1 MSQLVTGAGAVASVG
16 EGVDEVFR
24 ALCAGTSGLGELRGF
39 DRERYRARHAYEIDD
54 RPVPGADLPG
64 RATEWLLRAVG
75 EAAAQAGLGEDL
87 SEVPVLVG
95 TGLRELRSAELA
107 WRDGTP
113 FDIGRLHFGTALR
126 ERFRAV
132 RTHTFSG
139 ACSASL
145 YALALAADLL
155 ASGAED
161 TVVVA
166 GVDTLTESMYGLLDR
181 VNGEP
186 PDRVRP
192 FDRERRGVLMGD
204 GAAAVV
210 LRREEPGAGTGA
222 GTGAGPGALGRVRA
236 VSMNCDA
243 RHVTAPDPQGI
254 ARAVHEAQWRA
265 GVKPGDIDLV
275 LLHGTGTQL
284 NDTAEAAAIR
294 EVFGPEVRGP
304 LMTAIKSMTGHT
316 SGGSGLLSLIVAL
329 ESLASG
335 RVPPTLGLAEPLP
348 EAEAFRFVRDAA
360 RDGGDLRVAQ
370 IDAFGFGGVNAVAI
384 VERADR

>member
-24 ALCAGTSGLGELRGF
+24 ALCAGISGLGELRGF
-39 DRERYRARHAYEIDD
+39 DQERYRTRHAYEIDD
-54 RPVPGADLPG
+54 RPAPGADLPG
-64 RATEWLLRAVG
+64 RATDWLLRAVG
-75 EAAAQAGLGEDL
+75 EAVAQAGLGEDL

-107 WRDGTP
+107 WRDGAP

-126 ERFRAV
+126 TRFGAV

-155 ASGAED
+155 TTGAED

-166 GVDTLTESMYGLLDR
+166 GVDTVTESMYGLLDR
-181 VNGEP
+181 VNSEP

-192 FDRERRGVLMGD
+192 FDRDRRGVLMGD

-210 LRREEPGAGTGA
+210 LRREEPGAGT
-222 GTGAGPGALGRVRA
+222 GALGRVRA

-254 ARAVHEAQWRA
+254 ARAVREAQWRA

-284 NDTAEAAAIR
+284 NDAAEAAAIA
-294 EVFGPEVRGP
+294 EVFGTEVSGP
-304 LMTAIKSMTGHT
+304 LMTAIKCMTGHT

-348 EAEAFRFVRDAA
+348 EAEAFRFVREEA
-360 RDGGDLRVAQ
+360 REDGDLRVAQ

>member
-16 EGVDEVFR
+16 EGVDEVFQ
-24 ALCAGTSGLGELRGF
+24 ALCSGISGLGELRGF
-39 DRERYRARHAYEIDD
+39 DPERYRTRHAYEIDD
-54 RPVPGADLPG
+54 RPAPGADLPG
-64 RATEWLLRAVG
+64 RATDWLLRAVG

-107 WRDGTP
+107 WRDGAP

-126 ERFRAV
+126 TRFSAV

-155 ASGAED
+155 TTGAEE

-192 FDRERRGVLMGD
+192 FDRDRRGVLMGD

-222 GTGAGPGALGRVRA
+222 LGRVRA

-243 RHVTAPDPQGI
+243 RHVTAPDPRGI

-284 NDTAEAAAIR
+284 NDAAEAAAIA
-294 EVFGPEVRGP
+294 EVFGHEVRGP

-335 RVPPTLGLAEPLP
+335 RVPPTLGLVEPLP
-348 EAEAFRFVRDAA
+348 EAEAFRFVREEA

-384 VERADR
+384 VERAGR

>member
-16 EGVDEVFR
+16 EGVDEVFQ
-24 ALCAGTSGLGELRGF
+24 ALCSGISGLGELRGF
-39 DRERYRARHAYEIDD
+39 DPERYRARHAYEIDD
-54 RPVPGADLPG
+54 RPAPGADLPG
-64 RATEWLLRAVG
+64 RATDWLLRAVG

-107 WRDGTP
+107 WRDGAP

-126 ERFRAV
+126 TRFSAV

-155 ASGAED
+155 TTGAEE

-192 FDRERRGVLMGD
+192 FDRDRRGVLMGD

-222 GTGAGPGALGRVRA
+222 LGRVRA

-243 RHVTAPDPQGI
+243 RHVTAPDPRGI

-284 NDTAEAAAIR
+284 NDAAEAAAIA
-294 EVFGPEVRGP
+294 EVFGHEVRGP

-335 RVPPTLGLAEPLP
+335 RVPPTLGLVEPLP
-348 EAEAFRFVRDAA
+348 EAEAFRFVREEA

-384 VERADR
+384 VERAGR

>member
-16 EGVDEVFR
+16 EGVDEVFQ
-24 ALCAGTSGLGELRGF
+24 ALCAGISGLGELRGF
-39 DRERYRARHAYEIDD
+39 DRERYRTRHAYEIDD
-54 RPVPGADLPG
+54 RPAPGADLPG
-64 RATEWLLRAVG
+64 RATDWLLRAVG

-107 WRDGTP
+107 WRDGAP

-126 ERFRAV
+126 RRFGAV

-155 ASGAED
+155 TTGAED

-181 VNGEP
+181 VNSEP

-192 FDRERRGVLMGD
+192 FDRDRRGVLMGD

-210 LRREEPGAGTGA
+210 LRREEPGAGG
-222 GTGAGPGALGRVRA
+222 GALGRVRA

-243 RHVTAPDPQGI
+243 RHVTAPDPRGI

-284 NDTAEAAAIR
+284 NDAAEAAAIA
-294 EVFGPEVRGP
+294 EVFGHEVRGP

-348 EAEAFRFVRDAA
+348 EAEAFRFVREEA

-384 VERADR
+384 VERAGR

>member
-16 EGVDEVFR
+16 EGVDEVFQ

-39 DRERYRARHAYEIDD
+39 DPERYRARHAYEIDD
-54 RPVPGADLPG
+54 RPAPGVDLPG
-64 RATEWLLRAVG
+64 RATDWLLRAVG

-113 FDIGRLHFGTALR
+113 FDIDRLHFGTALR
-126 ERFRAV
+126 TRFSAV

-155 ASGAED
+155 TTGAED

-181 VNGEP
+181 VNSEP

-192 FDRERRGVLMGD
+192 FDRDRRGVLMGD

-222 GTGAGPGALGRVRA
+222 LGRVRA

-243 RHVTAPDPQGI
+243 RHVTAPDPRGI

-284 NDTAEAAAIR
+284 NDAAEAAAIA
-294 EVFGPEVRGP
+294 EVFGHEVRGP

-335 RVPPTLGLAEPLP
+335 RVPPTLGLAQPLP
-348 EAEAFRFVRDAA
+348 EAEAFRFVREKA

-384 VERADR
+384 VERAGR

>member
-16 EGVDEVFR
+16 EGVDEVFQ
-24 ALCAGTSGLGELRGF
+24 ALCAGISGLGELRGF
-39 DRERYRARHAYEIDD
+39 DRERYRTRHAYEIDD
-54 RPVPGADLPG
+54 RPAPGADLPG
-64 RATEWLLRAVG
+64 RATDWLRRAVG

-107 WRDGTP
+107 WRDGAP
-113 FDIGRLHFGTALR
+113 FDIGRRHFGTALR
-126 ERFRAV
+126 TRFGAV

-155 ASGAED
+155 TTGAED

-166 GVDTLTESMYGLLDR
+166 GVDILTESMYGLLDR
-181 VNGEP
+181 VNIEL

-192 FDRERRGVLMGD
+192 FDWDRRGVLMGD

-222 GTGAGPGALGRVRA
+222 LGRVRA

-243 RHVTAPDPQGI
+243 RHVTAPT
-254 ARAVHEAQWRA
+254 
-265 GVKPGDIDLV
+265 PG
-275 LLHGTGTQL
+275 
-284 NDTAEAAAIR
+284 AS
-294 EVFGPEVRGP
+294 RGRC
-304 LMTAIKSMTGHT
+304 TRR
-316 SGGSGLLSLIVAL
+316 SGGP
-329 ESLASG
+329 AS
-335 RVPPTLGLAEPLP
+335 
-348 EAEAFRFVRDAA
+348 
-360 RDGGDLRVAQ
+360 
-370 IDAFGFGGVNAVAI
+370 N
-384 VERADR
+384 RATSIWCCCTAPAPS

>member
-16 EGVDEVFR
+16 EGVDEVFG
-24 ALCAGTSGLGELRGF
+24 ALCAGTSGRGALRGF
-39 DRERYRARHAYEIDD
+39 DPERYRARHAYEIDD
-54 RPVPGADLPG
+54 RPAPGHDIPG
-64 RATEWLLRAVG
+64 RATGWLLRAVG

-107 WRDGTP
+107 WRDGVP
-113 FDIGRLHFGTALR
+113 FDAGRLHFGTALR
-126 ERFRAV
+126 TRFGAV
-132 RTHTFSG
+132 RTHTFAG

-145 YALALAADLL
+145 YALALGSDLL

-166 GVDTLTESMYGLLDR
+166 GVDTLTESMHGLLDR
-181 VNGEP
+181 VNAEP

-192 FDRERRGVLMGD
+192 FDRSRRGVLMGD

-210 LRREEPGAGTGA
+210 LRREDGAHPGV
-222 GTGAGPGALGRVRA
+222 LGRLRA

-265 GVKPGDIDLV
+265 GVKPRDIDLV

-284 NDTAEAAAIR
+284 NDSAEATAIA
-294 EVFGPEVRGP
+294 EVFGPEVRRP

-316 SGGSGLLSLIVAL
+316 AGGSGLLSLIVAL
-329 ESLASG
+329 KSLASG
-335 RVPPTLGLAEPLP
+335 RVPPTLGLTDPLP
-348 EAEAFRFVRDAA
+348 EAAGFRFVRERSD
-360 RDGGDLRVAQ
+360 DQPDLRVAQ

-384 VERADR
+384 VERAGR